1 MTFYLYLLRD
11 EEEAGETR
19 EGDNQSPPT
28 YTTTEIDPP
37 AYTDALH
44 DVLVSQRT
52 STSTQETEQDA
63 ENKEPV
69 EVPLDEVR
77 ACTNV

>member
-1 MTFYLYLLRD
+1 MRFYDFILYLLRD
-11 EEEAGETR
+11 EETGETR

-28 YTTTEIDPP
+28 YTITEIDPP

-52 STSTQETEQDA
+52 NTQETEQDT
-63 ENKEPV
+63 ENKELV
-69 EVPLDEVR
+69 EVPLNEVR
-77 ACTNV
+77 AYS